1 MKSYIPRQVITMV
14 ATVFSGRFSHG
25 DLNRIFYQA
34 GADWKISDDTKY
46 RKIEDWLHDCNKVA
60 DNPLYFLGKILEPYL
75 ERDFEVEFFTD
86 EKFIE
91 DYNEEREKFRAHLV
105 KYGIQ
110 YLKGGNV
117 IPVSTSGP
125 SFTLES
131 SLEGKGYDSL
141 KAEIE
146 RALTQVETDPA
157 GALTAASASVESFC
171 KIYLEENGLTLPK
184 DQTIKPL
191 WTEVSK
197 SLGLDPARLEDN
209 DLKKILGGLSSIC
222 DGIGALRTHAGSAHG
237 RGLLAYKVEP
247 RHARLAIF
255 AAHTL
260 VLFALETS
268 EKRKKQVPQ

>member
-1 MKSYIPRQVITMV
+1 MKQDIPKPIIASVVTI
-14 ATVFSGRFSHG
+14 FSNRYTHAE
-25 DLNRIFYQA
+25 LNNLFLY
-34 GADWKISDDTKY
+34 SDAPWDALEGSKAK
-46 RKIEDWLHDCNKVA
+46 RVEDWLMACNKNS
-60 DNPLYFLGKILEPYL
+60 DSPLKFLGKILEGYM
-75 ERDFEVEFFTD
+75 ERDFEAEFWKEDEFT
-86 EKFIE
+86 KS
-91 DYNEEREKFRAHLV
+91 YNEEREKFRKILA
-105 KYGIQ
+105 KYGLQ
-110 YLKGGNV
+110 YLKGGIV
-117 IPVSTSGP
+117 TSLNESSP
-125 SFTLES
+125 SYALNS
-131 SLEGKGYDSL
+131 SLEEKSYASL
-141 KAEIE
+141 KVEIE
-146 RALTQVETDPA
+146 RALNLVEVDPA

-171 KIYLEENGLTLPK
+171 KIYLEENNLPLPK

-247 RHARLAIF
+247 RHARLAIS

-268 EKRKKQVPQ
+268 EKRKTQALK